1 MISAKQTLKQYWG
14 FDDFRPLQEDIV
26 MSVIDGNDTLALLP
40 TGGGKSICFQVPALM
55 REGICIVISP
65 LIALMK
71 DQVENLNKNNIKAV
85 AIYSGMSKRMID
97 ITLDNCVYGN
107 IKFLYVSPERLT
119 TELFQVRMQKM
130 KVNLIAVDEAHCISQ
145 WGYDFRPPYLK
156 IADIRPFF
164 PKIPILALTAT
175 ATPQVVEDIQNRL
188 DFKQKNVLQKSFL
201 RSNLSYSVLYEDAK
215 LTKLIDILQK
225 VKGTAVVYVR
235 NRRRTKEIAE
245 YLVKNKISASFYH
258 AGLTNEQRSERQEN
272 WINDKTRVIVA
283 TNAFGMGIDKP
294 EVRVVVHMD
303 MPESPEAYFQEA
315 GRAGRDGKKAYAV
328 LLFNYSDKLKALREL
343 EDSMPNIKEIRNI
356 YNALGNY
363 FQLAIGS
370 GLYLNYTFDI
380 VEFCNRFNFNARK
393 TFNALKFLEM
403 SEVLHVSEG
412 VYSSSKLRIIANK
425 SDLYKFQVEHRQ
437 FDVIIKFLLRTY
449 GGILDDYVK
458 IDEKLM
464 AKKFKV
470 TIEKVKQALTHLDK
484 IGILEYESSNNKPF
498 IQYLKPR
505 VAGIDVALDVELIKD
520 RIHVF
525 KTKLEAMLHYASNKN
540 HCRSNAL
547 LAYFGEERNDRCGI
561 CDFCVGRNKIE
572 VNDVELEKITEEIK
586 ILIRDEPHTTEF
598 IIAEAKY
605 SNKDKLLQAL
615 HWLLDHEIIRKNE
628 EGKIQ
633 WIAKS

>member
-1 MISAKQTLKQYWG
+1 MKSAKQTLKEYWG

-26 MSVIDGNDTLALLP
+26 MSVINGHDTLALLP

-71 DQVENLNKNNIKAV
+71 DQVENLNKNKIKAV

-130 KVNLIAVDEAHCISQ
+130 NVNLIAIDEAHCISQ

-175 ATPQVVEDIQNRL
+175 ATPQVVNDIQEKL
-188 DFKQKNVLQKSFL
+188 AFKKENVLQKSFL

-215 LTKLIDILQK
+215 MTKLVDILQK

-245 YLVKNKISASFYH
+245 YLVKNKISASYYH
-258 AGLTNEQRSERQEN
+258 AGLNNEQRSKRQED

-328 LLFNYSDKLKALREL
+328 LLFNYSDKLKAIREL
-343 EDSMPNIKEIRNI
+343 EDSMPNIKEIRNV

-370 GLYLNYTFDI
+370 GLHQNYTFDI
-380 VEFCNRFNFNARK
+380 VEFCSRFNFNARK

-403 SEVLHVSEG
+403 SEILHVSEG
-412 VYSSSKLRIIANK
+412 VYSASKLRIIANK
-425 SDLYKFQVEHRQ
+425 SDLYKFQVEHKQ

-449 GGILDDYVK
+449 GGVLDDFVK

-464 AKKFKV
+464 AKKFEV
-470 TIEKVKQALTHLDK
+470 TIEKVKQALNHLDK
-484 IGILEYESSNNKPF
+484 IGILEYEPSNNMPF

-505 VAGIDVALDVELIKD
+505 VAGIDVDLNIELIKD
-520 RIHVF
+520 RISIY

-540 HCRSNAL
+540 HCRSNVL
-547 LAYFGEERNDRCGI
+547 LAYFGEDRNDRCGI

-572 VNDVELEKITEEIK
+572 INDVELEKMTNQIK
-586 ILIRDEPHTTEF
+586 HLIDREPHTVEF
-598 IIAEAKY
+598 IVGEINYGNKEKVLQVMHWLIDHEMIMK
-605 SNKDKLLQAL
+605 NKD
-615 HWLLDHEIIRKNE
+615 
-628 EGKIQ
+628 GKIQ
-633 WIAKS
+633 WIGSD

>member
-97 ITLDNCVYGN
+97 ITLDNCVYGK

-119 TELFQVRMQKM
+119 TDLFQVRMQKM
-130 KVNLIAVDEAHCISQ
+130 NVNLIAVDEAHCISQ

-156 IADIRPFF
+156 IADIRPLF

-175 ATPQVVEDIQNRL
+175 ATPQVVDDIQNRL

-245 YLVKNKISASFYH
+245 YLVKNKISASYYH

-343 EDSMPNIKEIRNI
+343 EESMPNIKEIRNI

-370 GLYLNYTFDI
+370 GLYQNYTFDI
-380 VEFCNRFNFNARK
+380 VDFCNRFNFNARK

-425 SDLYKFQVEHRQ
+425 SDLYKFQVEHKQ

-458 IDEKLM
+458 GDEKLM

-470 TIEKVKQALTHLDK
+470 TIEKVKQAFTYLDK
-484 IGILEYESSNNKPF
+484 IGILEYEPSNNKPF

-505 VAGIDVALDVELIKD
+505 VAGIDVALNIDLVKD
-520 RIHVF
+520 RIYVF
-525 KTKLEAMLHYASNKN
+525 KTKMEAMLHYASNKN
-540 HCRSNAL
+540 HCRSNVL
-547 LAYFGEERNDRCGI
+547 LAYFGEKRKDRCGI

-572 VNDVELEKITEEIK
+572 INDLELDKISEEIEL
-586 ILIRDEPHTTEF
+586 LIKEKPHTTEF
-598 IIAEAKY
+598 ILAETKY
-605 SNKDKLLQAL
+605 PNKDKLLQVM
-615 HWLLDHEIIRKNE
+615 HWLLDYEIIQKNK

-633 WIAKS
+633 WIRKR

>member
-26 MSVIDGNDTLALLP
+26 MSVINCHDTLALLP

-55 REGICIVISP
+55 KEGICIVISP

-71 DQVENLNKNNIKAV
+71 DQVENLNRNNIKAV

-130 KVNLIAVDEAHCISQ
+130 NVNLIAVDEAHCISQ

-315 GRAGRDGKKAYAV
+315 GRAGRDGKKAFAV

-343 EDSMPNIKEIRNI
+343 EDSMPNIKEIRNV

-370 GLYLNYTFDI
+370 GMHQNYTFDI

-393 TFNALKFLEM
+393 AYNALKFLEM

-412 VYSSSKLRIIANK
+412 VYSSSKLRIVTNK
-425 SDLYKFQVEHRQ
+425 SNLYKFQVEHKQ
-437 FDVIIKFLLRTY
+437 FDIIIKFLLRTY
-449 GGILDDYVK
+449 GGILDDFVK

-464 AKKFKV
+464 ANKFKV
-470 TIEKVKQALTHLDK
+470 TIDKVKQALTHLDK
-484 IGILEYESSNNKPF
+484 IGILEYEPSNNKPF

-505 VAGIDVALDVELIKD
+505 VAGIDVALNVELIKD

-540 HCRSNAL
+540 HCRSNVL

-572 VNDVELEKITEEIK
+572 VNDMELDKITEK
-586 ILIRDEPHTTEF
+586 IELLIRDEPHTTEF

-605 SNKDKLLQAL
+605 SNKDKLLQVL
-615 HWLLDHEIIRKNE
+615 HWLLDHEIIRKNK

-633 WIAKS
+633 WIGRD

>member
-188 DFKQKNVLQKSFL
+188 DFKQKKVLQKSFL